1 MRGDR
6 MIGYDYDLIPGYAGT
21 SCISLQDLIRNP
33 EPATA
38 QIMSNVQNNA
48 LNFALGATVF
58 EFGQR
63 FTRRMLRRPINKVNS
78 LVFTGKNAPLRGMGI
93 RI

>member
-1 MRGDR
+1 MQL
-6 MIGYDYDLIPGYAGT
+6 YQYDLISGYSGQEA
-21 SCISLQDLIRNP
+21 ISLRDLIQNP

-38 QIMSNVQNNA
+38 QIISNVQNNA
-48 LNFALGATVF
+48 MEFAISATAF

-63 FTRRMLRRPINKVNS
+63 FTRKMLSKPINKINNMI
-78 LVFTGKNAPLRGMGI
+78 FTGKNAPLRGMGV